1 MTNCPVS
8 EVIPYLR
15 RTVLLP
21 QGAGLTDE
29 QLLSRFLDRRDEA
42 AFAALLQRHG
52 PMVWGVCRRLL
63 ANYQDA
69 EDAFQATFL
78 VLVRKAATV
87 LPRERVGPWLYG
99 VAYRTAQRG
108 RVAAAKARRRERP
121 FVELPAPA
129 VAEPDRW
136 AHLRP
141 LLDQELTG
149 LPDRYRVVVVLCDL
163 EGKTRTEVA
172 RHLGLPEGT
181 VASRLARAR
190 ALLARRLAKHGLV
203 LSSGA
208 LAAVLAQSG
217 ASASVPTSVVSA
229 TVKAAALV
237 AAGRAAATGVLSV
250 QVAILTEKV
259 VETMLRTRLASVGTI
274 LVVLVVLAS
283 GVGTLSRSALAT
295 HPAETTNGD
304 EGQAADPRQE
314 GKEGTAQKQL
324 KREKRSGHLQVEGID
339 LARGTI
345 RGSSIHTNPERTFFS
360 YVGGKWQL
368 RVGPTTRI
376 TLDGKEAQFADLR
389 TIKPH
394 PDDQGWMRIVFVEWE
409 SEVVA
414 DAKDRVRQGK
424 AIRLEATG
432 VLVRGRIQAVDV
444 GKQTLTTRR
453 ISSGFGGEVTAAPAV
468 AVPVARD
475 VQVTIDDKAARLAD
489 LKPNMKVSL
498 QLSAVKELVLA
509 IRASGAKVDGVLKSV
524 DTKNRTISV
533 TLPSAQM
540 TAAGVAVAK
549 DAPVVI
555 DGKAAKLSDLRAGM
569 RVTLHMSAEPEE
581 SLVIRITKEKAEEEE

>member
-1 MTNCPVS
+1 MANRPVS
-8 EVIPYLR
+8 KVIPFLR

-29 QLLSRFLDRRDEA
+29 QLLSRFLDGRDEV

-52 PMVWGVCRRLL
+52 PMVWGVCHRLL

-108 RVAAAKARRRERP
+108 RVAAAKARRREQP

-129 VAEPDRW
+129 VAEADRW
-136 AHLRP
+136 ADLRP
-141 LLDQELTG
+141 LLDQELTA

-172 RHLGLPEGT
+172 RELGLPEGT

-190 ALLARRLAKHGLV
+190 ALLARRLAKHGRV

-208 LAAVLAQSG
+208 LAAVLAQNG

-229 TVKAAALV
+229 TVKVARLCAAGQGVAPGVLRVKVAALTETV
-237 AAGRAAATGVLSV
+237 V
-250 QVAILTEKV
+250 Q
-259 VETMLRTRLASVGTI
+259 TMLRTRLAGVGTI

-295 HPAETTNGD
+295 HPAETTKGD
-304 EGQAADPRQE
+304 EGQVADPRQE
-314 GKEGTAQKQL
+314 GKEGTAQKQP
-324 KREKRSGHLQVEGID
+324 KREKRSGHLQVDGID

-345 RGSSIHTNPERTFFS
+345 TGSILHTNPERTFFS

-368 RVGPTTRI
+368 LVGPTTRI
-376 TLDGKEAQFADLR
+376 TLDGKEAQLADLR

-394 PDDQGWMRIVFVEWE
+394 PDDTGWMRLVFVEWE
-409 SEVVA
+409 TEVQA
-414 DAKDRVRQGK
+414 GAKDKVRQGR

-432 VLVRGRIQAVDV
+432 VQVRGRIQAVDV
-444 GKQTLTTRR
+444 GKHTVATRR
-453 ISSGFGGEVTAAPAV
+453 ISWGFDGEVTEAKAV
-468 AVPVARD
+468 EVQVAKD
-475 VQVTIDDKAARLAD
+475 VQVTINDKAARLAD
-489 LKPNMKVSL
+489 LKPDMKVSL
-498 QLSAVKELVLA
+498 QLSAVQELVLA
-509 IRASGAKVDGVLKSV
+509 IRAYGAKVDGVLKSV
-524 DTKNRTISV
+524 DARNNTLSV

-540 TAAGVAVAK
+540 TAEGVAVAREAK
-549 DAPVVI
+549 VVI
-555 DGKAAKLSDLRAGM
+555 DGKEGKLSDLRAGM
-569 RVTLHMSAEPEE
+569 RVTLHMSAEPAE
-581 SLVIRITKEKAEEEE
+581 SLIIGVSKEKAADKE